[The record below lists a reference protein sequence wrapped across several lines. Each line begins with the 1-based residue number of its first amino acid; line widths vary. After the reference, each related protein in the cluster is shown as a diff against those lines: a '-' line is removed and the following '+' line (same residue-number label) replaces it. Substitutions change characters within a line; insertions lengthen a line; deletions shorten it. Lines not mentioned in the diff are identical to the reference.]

1 MCRRFLPKNKN
12 MFNLLKTYKKL
23 KNSKTWGE
31 FIASY
36 FIDLDKIYK
45 ELEGKTEAQQIEILK
60 QALEDQTKKTGEL
73 VEENQRLKEQLKELE
88 SKMDYDNLLKI
99 LTRTNEKAER
109 VGKELQ
115 QTQMLFSKK

>member
-1 MCRRFLPKNKN
+1 
-12 MFNLLKTYKKL
+12 MFNPFKTYRKL

-73 VEENQRLKEQLKELE
+73 VEENQRLKERLKELE
-88 SKMDYDNLLKI
+88 SKADYDNLLKI

-115 QTQMLFSKK
+115 QAQMLFSKKR